1 MRYHNYNFLQVRSF
15 LIILSTMNNN
25 VIWSKNVE
33 GYQEE
38 SISHQEPL
46 THRKCSYFSESL
58 VDTDM
63 KYL

>member
-1 MRYHNYNFLQVRSF
+1 
-15 LIILSTMNNN
+15 MNNN